1 MRVEAVL
8 AAARCLFGTCEG
20 ESTSLSASDIVSS
33 CPRSV
38 ECVVLRLAVV
48 KRRNTQLEV

>member
-20 ESTSLSASDIVSS
+20 EGTSLSASDIVSS
-33 CPRSV
+33 RLCSAECTGLRKDVPRS
-38 ECVVLRLAVV
+38 
-48 KRRNTQLEV
+48 RNAQLGV

>member
-20 ESTSLSASDIVSS
+20 ESTSLSASNIVSLY
-33 CPRSV
+33 PQRA
-38 ECVVLRLAVV
+38 ECTVFRHAIV
-48 KRRNTQLEV
+48 KIHNAQLEV